1 MAISNL
7 KTDMTNLLNKIDHNH
22 LRKRSGLENF
32 HEFEITADD
41 TAKACQKGAIGVFKK
56 IGMTQQEIEKVSQGG
71 MANSIHSWQQAI
83 NGLYNSLA
91 GGAIV
96 SRGGMSNIA
105 VTALYGQQTKNLRG
119 VYLARRSNSRRLVFR
134 TFQSKERGGEATAST
149 VIKQVRNRLWDD
161 WRSRLPSSGTLAG
174 ANKPL
179 KETGGAHAFGIATPF
194 AHESGSAIGT
204 DVLKE
209 FSDQINHRDTMIEM
223 QLLGVPTV
231 YSDIVQMIKNAYEI
245 DWEETQ
251 KFDPNTGEVQ
261 LNRTVRGTVGALNWA
276 GSEKG
281 DVSSIKAV
289 AEEFLNKY
297 LNDNTS
303 KFGFDKSQGMN
314 YNTSKPIKEKA
325 VDAAMVNIVKTFK
338 KKNKDAVVKLKTKA
352 PKNQTRKAKLVKSK
366 KVNSIAGSI
375 SIKAAGGSARKKD
388 RKKSKGGEL
397 DKLRV
402 LINKRLP
409 AEVRRNMGRPALRNQ
424 TGRFSNSVTL
434 ESLRPTAAG
443 ISGVYNYRTS
453 PYETFENTGKRVWP
467 AAFNPKPLIA
477 KSVRNLALAYTDQKL
492 VSLRR
497 A

>member
-1 MAISNL
+1 
-7 KTDMTNLLNKIDHNH
+7 
-22 LRKRSGLENF
+22 
-32 HEFEITADD
+32 
-41 TAKACQKGAIGVFKK
+41 
-56 IGMTQQEIEKVSQGG
+56 
-71 MANSIHSWQQAI
+71 
-83 NGLYNSLA
+83 
-91 GGAIV
+91 
-96 SRGGMSNIA
+96 
-105 VTALYGQQTKNLRG
+105 
-119 VYLARRSNSRRLVFR
+119 
-134 TFQSKERGGEATAST
+134 
-149 VIKQVRNRLWDD
+149 
-161 WRSRLPSSGTLAG
+161 
-174 ANKPL
+174 
-179 KETGGAHAFGIATPF
+179 
-194 AHESGSAIGT
+194 
-204 DVLKE
+204 
-209 FSDQINHRDTMIEM
+209 
-223 QLLGVPTV
+223 
-231 YSDIVQMIKNAYEI
+231 
-245 DWEETQ
+245 
-251 KFDPNTGEVQ
+251 
-261 LNRTVRGTVGALNWA
+261 
-276 GSEKG
+276 
-281 DVSSIKAV
+281 
-289 AEEFLNKY
+289 
-297 LNDNTS
+297 
-303 KFGFDKSQGMN
+303 MN